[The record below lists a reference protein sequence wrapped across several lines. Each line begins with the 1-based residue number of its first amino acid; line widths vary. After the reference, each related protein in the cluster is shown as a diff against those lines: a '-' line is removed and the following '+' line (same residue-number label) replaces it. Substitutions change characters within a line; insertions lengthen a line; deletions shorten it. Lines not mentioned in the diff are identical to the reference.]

1 MQNYRKLEKYLPYC
15 TRHCAITS
23 TYWSL
28 RNGIHFSITTKII
41 SQTQYCWRWN
51 LDSSHCFIAF
61 IASLSKFLIVY
72 IFTKASFVNYVL
84 FFNNYF
90 CILQSIFQISKVMD
104 FTLNISIPWYYI
116 LISVMRIDHNLW
128 YARIGVFQSA
138 KFKFLSKV
146 YTDPSV
152 NLGNQEVSIFYW
164 SICSL
169 LLICASNILN
179 VIVNNF
185 EKFKSPI
192 FFKCWKNAISVIH

>member
-28 RNGIHFSITTKII
+28 RNGIHFSVTTKII
-41 SQTQYCWRWN
+41 SQTQCCWRWN
-51 LDSSHCFIAF
+51 LDRSHCFIAF
-61 IASLSKFLIVY
+61 IAVLSKFLIVY

-84 FFNNYF
+84 FFDNYF
-90 CILQSIFQISKVMD
+90 CIPQSIFQRSKVMD

-128 YARIGVFQSA
+128 YARIGVFHSA
-138 KFKFLSKV
+138 KFKFLTKV

-152 NLGNQEVSIFYW
+152 NLGNQEVSSF
-164 SICSL
+164 
-169 LLICASNILN
+169 
-179 VIVNNF
+179 
-185 EKFKSPI
+185 
-192 FFKCWKNAISVIH
+192 